1 MEGSWDDAAVVYGRG
16 SWGSYL
22 KGLGVAVGGAAVTPS
37 DTEDLAF
44 TARSLYVGGVGDVK
58 IAAANGDVIVFP
70 AVPAGTVLP
79 VAVKRGYATGTGATN
94 IVALK

>member
-1 MEGSWDDAAVVYGRG
+1 MSGSWDDAAVVYGRG
-16 SWGSYL
+16 SGLSYL

-37 DTEDLAF
+37 DAADLAF
-44 TARSLYVGGVGDVK
+44 TARSLYVGGAGDVK
-58 IAAANGDVIVFP
+58 VDTANGDTLVFS

-79 VAVKRGYATGTGATN
+79 VAVKKVYATGTTATA